1 MDSGNV
7 VKRKEK
13 CVRNQSLIL
22 SSVKKVTSQKQ
33 KIWTESP
40 SLMCLQR
47 AVPSV
52 LGHLQVGSSLLSNI
66 MIHKSLTLSKW
77 IQKRNKRCF
86 ESHGNHEGTKPRHM
100 HTSVCTGSDTL
111 PLQNYGGKKYAGALL
126 PVSLPSNQLP
136 CLDDRG
142 QKRTRHLDL
151 PCLPLGSCL
160 RNVLSTRIS

>member
-1 MDSGNV
+1 M
-7 VKRKEK
+7 KRKEK
-13 CVRNQSLIL
+13 CGRNRSLIL

-33 KIWTESP
+33 KVWTESP
-40 SLMCLQR
+40 SLTCLQR

-52 LGHLQVGSSLLSNI
+52 LRYLQVGNSLLSNI
-66 MIHKSLTLSKW
+66 MIRKSLTLSKW

-86 ESHGNHEGTKPRHM
+86 ETRGNHEGTKARQM

-111 PLQNYGGKKYAGALL
+111 QLQNYGGKKYVGALL

-136 CLDDRG
+136 CLDDCG
-142 QKRTRHLDL
+142 QKCTRHLDL

>member
-52 LGHLQVGSSLLSNI
+52 LGHL
-66 MIHKSLTLSKW
+66 
-77 IQKRNKRCF
+77 
-86 ESHGNHEGTKPRHM
+86 
-100 HTSVCTGSDTL
+100 
-111 PLQNYGGKKYAGALL
+111 
-126 PVSLPSNQLP
+126 
-136 CLDDRG
+136 
-142 QKRTRHLDL
+142 
-151 PCLPLGSCL
+151 
-160 RNVLSTRIS
+160 